1 MRTQNTAVGLA
12 AFATLLVGFPAQGQ
26 SRSGLALS
34 DAIAMA
40 HSVSPE
46 LRAANEAVA
55 AARGR
60 ELQARAISNP
70 SLAYSTERTSGNG
83 ASNSQQIF
91 GLEQRLEV
99 GGQRGARARAA
110 ALRRTAAEARRESA
124 RTLLDYEVARTYALA
139 VSADRRASLA
149 RQAAASFST
158 AGRVSARRLAAGD
171 VSVYADRRLRLEAA
185 RYSALEAEANL
196 SRRSARLALSALIS
210 ASADSFVI
218 ANAILTDSIPSSVT
232 RLDVTALRAAALR
245 GRADYVAAAA
255 EIEALEAEV
264 TLASRE
270 RVPTPLLSA
279 GVKTE
284 TAGQEGDR
292 MSGFAGGIS
301 LPLPLFDRRK
311 GAVQAAAAE
320 VRRAAAERE
329 VLKRR
334 IVREVDE
341 AADALIAAE
350 QQRAALAPQLGSQS
364 SAALRS
370 AQVAYAEG
378 EITLLEWLDAVRAY
392 HEAESSY
399 ANLLAETAIRRATL
413 ERVVGG
419 TRSGADR

>member
-1 MRTQNTAVGLA
+1 MA
-12 AFATLLVGFPAQGQ
+12 AFATLLIGYPAQGQ
-26 SRSGLALS
+26 SPSRLSLS
-34 DAIAMA
+34 DATGMA

-46 LRAANEAVA
+46 IRAATEVVA

-70 SLAYSTERTSGNG
+70 SFAYSTERTSGNG

-91 GLEQRLEV
+91 ALEQRLEV

-110 ALRRTAAEARRESA
+110 GLRRTAVEARLESA
-124 RTLLDYEVARTYALA
+124 RALLDYEVARTYALA

-149 RQAAASFST
+149 RQAAASFSN
-158 AGRVSARRLAAGD
+158 AGRVSERRLAAGD

-218 ANAILTDSIPSSVT
+218 ADAILTDSIPSSVA
-232 RLDVTALRAAALR
+232 RPDVVALRAAALR
-245 GRADYVAAAA
+245 SRSDYIAVSADM
-255 EIEALEAEV
+255 EALQAEA

-270 RVPTPLLSA
+270 RAPTPMLSA

-284 TAGQEGDR
+284 TAGQDGDR

-311 GAVQAAAAE
+311 GAIQAAAAE
-320 VRRAAAERE
+320 VRRAVAERE
-329 VLKRR
+329 VLRRR

-341 AADALIAAE
+341 AADALLAAE

-364 SAALRS
+364 AAALRS

-399 ANLLAETAIRRATL
+399 AALLAETAIRRATL
-413 ERVVGG
+413 ERAVGG
-419 TRSGADR
+419 KRSGAGR